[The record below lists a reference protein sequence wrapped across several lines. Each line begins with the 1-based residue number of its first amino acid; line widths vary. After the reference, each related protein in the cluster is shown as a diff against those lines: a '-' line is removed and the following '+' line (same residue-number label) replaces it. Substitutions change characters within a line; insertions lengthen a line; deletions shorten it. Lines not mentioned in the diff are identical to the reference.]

1 MKLSVSCR
9 IAEGFLSKEEAI
21 MSFPELCD
29 LAVDAGYNSICMRAS
44 QIGVQ
49 STDEAIAGA
58 RECLDAR
65 SLGVTMISGDFN
77 IVYSNERGPNCLN
90 TITPYLNLAVQLGA
104 PLIRVCIKTE
114 DDIAAAQRASDEAAE
129 RGLTL
134 VHQCHVQSLFETVDD
149 IERRLRQINRPN
161 FGLIFEAANL
171 EECRQSYDAAT
182 IARLAPWIRN
192 VYLQNQRLN
201 PSGAITLDTWKHGP
215 ISFDIIGIPE
225 SGGINFKAVFDGLKQ
240 AGYDGIITVHQSAPE
255 DGASPLVAARETA
268 EFLRELM

>member
-77 IVYSNERGPNCLN
+77 IVYNNERGPNCLN
-90 TITPYLNLAVQLGA
+90 TITPYLNLAEQLGA

-201 PSGAITLDTWKHGP
+201 PSGAVTLDTWKHGP